1 MIPNIHVTEGN
12 NEKTKFI
19 TWKCVG
25 GGKKNLLSGGIKSNS
40 RKKKQRHKGRG
51 TKQQR
56 RNSNNNNR
64 GTKEHNREC
73 AKSLPP
79 TLLWLEEAVTHRE
92 SRGKEPS
99 RGTTTGA
106 ATHTHTVHVPPPS
119 TPRTTLLLG
128 GSAAINDSNSHSS
141 LLACGRLHPDC
152 CCCCASSS
160 SVELGIGNRP
170 RQPDAQRL
178 STLLRYQH
186 EYYTIACC

>member
-12 NEKTKFI
+12 NERTKFK

-25 GGKKNLLSGGIKSNS
+25 GVKKNLLFVGIKSNS
-40 RKKKQRHKGRG
+40 RIYDSKTGRKNNNTRG
-51 TKQQR
+51 GRQ
-56 RNSNNNNR
+56 NNNNNNNR
-64 GTKEHNREC
+64 ETKEHNREC
-73 AKSLPP
+73 VKSLPP

-99 RGTTTGA
+99 RATTGD

-152 CCCCASSS
+152 CCCCCCCASSS
-160 SVELGIGNRP
+160 SAELGIGNRP

-178 STLLRYQH
+178 STLLR
-186 EYYTIACC
+186 C